1 MSSWYSNLITKT
13 SSQISSF
20 RANISSSENDGDTED
35 DTHVCRVLRSYYTE
49 KGRPFPGWLPLDPKA
64 PSQAAPIQ
72 PLLAHGSS
80 QQQQGSRPLPGGGGG
95 GQPGLSSLWDNGAA
109 QQQQAPAPPASLRVG
124 RQPPGGGAGGGG
136 GLHRGGAGR
145 PGGADA
151 RAGSYSG
158 QGPPPP
164 AGGASAQDR
173 LRQRLWGNGGSRTVS
188 PGSTGQAFSPPGQ
201 GNNPYRR

>member
-124 RQPPGGGAGGGG
+124 RQPPGGEQEAEAGFTVAARG
-136 GLHRGGAGR
+136 GLGVPILGLGATRGRDLRHLREVPLRRIGYGSGCGGMGGR
-145 PGGADA
+145 G
-151 RAGSYSG
+151 
-158 QGPPPP
+158 
-164 AGGASAQDR
+164 
-173 LRQRLWGNGGSRTVS
+173 L
-188 PGSTGQAFSPPGQ
+188 
-201 GNNPYRR
+201 